1 MPVSYKRKNTM
12 KKSKSPKGSKSS
24 KLSKR
29 VKTPKNTKTKKRLT
43 RKSKNGSVVRKMRG
57 GRDNNNNLQLAEEF
71 KEFIK
76 QYCITEYDH
85 FSEEQK
91 ILFAQKKE
99 DQILNSFGVIT
110 LNVFKN
116 FFNTKD
122 KEWFLNHKDI
132 TIGFYYSFKEFIP
145 KHNQMINQE
154 QL

>member
-12 KKSKSPKGSKSS
+12 KKSKSSKGSKSS

-29 VKTPKNTKTKKRLT
+29 VKTRKSTKTKKRLT

-57 GRDNNNNLQLAEEF
+57 GRDNNNNLQLDEEF

-76 QYCITEYDH
+76 QYCITEYDY
-85 FSEEQK
+85 FTEEKK
-91 ILFAQKKE
+91 ILFAQLKE

-110 LNVFKN
+110 LDEFKN

-122 KEWFLNHKDI
+122 KEWFLNHNI
-132 TIGFYYSFKEFIP
+132 TIGFYNSFERFIP